1 MNRYSW
7 PLNALVVL
15 IVLLGII
22 VAAPNYYGTAPAVQV
37 STESGEPVSE
47 NQLTDWQ
54 AQLIEGAEITPDA
67 AYIDDDGRAVF
78 RYANQDE
85 QFKAHSFLKSVLDSR
100 TPVVFTQASL
110 SPAWIQ
116 QLGLKPMSLGLDLR
130 GGVHFLFEV
139 DLEEAVNTRL
149 TLFVQAIE
157 DNLREAG
164 ISRRVEKEGASLR
177 VRLREASDLDA
188 ARTSIRRMDSD
199 LDITDGQDGR
209 SLIVRMTEAQIAERE
224 EFAIQQ
230 NIITLRNRVN
240 ELGVAEPLVQRKGKA
255 RIVVQL
261 PGVQDPAAADRII
274 SSTATL
280 EFRMEEEGSVPAS
293 RRFKLRDGGT
303 AGLKRQVIAS
313 GDQIVDA
320 SSTFSEGRPAVSV
333 RLDAVGGSR
342 MLKNTQ
348 ENVGKRMGVLFIET
362 KRRTVLED
370 GVKVERPYQER
381 EIISLATIQGVFK
394 SNFII
399 TGLTAGEA
407 ADLALLLRAGALAA
421 PISKVEE
428 RTIGPTLGQE
438 NIDRGF
444 AAVKFG
450 FIAVVIFMMIY
461 YRVFGI
467 VATAALLTN
476 LVLIV
481 AALSIFQASLTLPG
495 IAGIVLTVGMAV
507 DANVL
512 IYERIREELKAGSSP
527 QLAIHAGYEKAF
539 SSIADANVTTL
550 IAAFVLFAFGTGPIK
565 GFAVTLLMGIITSMF
580 TAIIGTRAVVNALF
594 GNRQLKDLP
603 V

>member
-580 TAIIGTRAVVNALF
+580 TAIIGTRAVVNGLF